1 MFDMLEELA
10 AIHRRVERDTGGEAE
25 TVSVS
30 LTRAYDV
37 DAADVWDALT
47 NPERLRRWFYPVSG
61 DLEVGGTFQ
70 LAGNAGGDIRRCER
84 PVRLEVTFGGPD
96 SIVDVRLA
104 ETSGMTTVAL
114 THTVPLA
121 MAGSGAGAL
130 FVGPG
135 WDGALLGLGIHLR
148 GVSTGD
154 PLEAANSPEV
164 IEFNRGSIARW
175 TESIESSGTAT
186 PSDIADAREVA
197 VAQYTTL
204 PA

>member
-1 MFDMLEELA
+1 MFDMIEELA
-10 AIHRRVERDTGGEAE
+10 AIHRNVVRDDGSG
-25 TVSVS
+25 TVSVK
-30 LTRAYDV
+30 LARTYDA
-37 DAADVWDALT
+37 DAEDVWDALT
-47 NPERLRRWFYPVSG
+47 NAERLPRWFYPVSG
-61 DLEVGGTFQ
+61 DLNVGGSFQ
-70 LAGNAGGDIRRCER
+70 FEGNAGGDILRCDR
-84 PVRLEVTFGGPD
+84 PNALQVTFGGPD
-96 SIVDVRLA
+96 SIVDLRLTDA
-104 ETSGMTTVAL
+104 GVKTTVEL

-148 GVSTGD
+148 GESVGD

-164 IEFNRGSIARW
+164 IEFNRGSISGW
-175 TESIESSGTAT
+175 TEAVESSGTAT
-186 PSDIADAREVA
+186 AEEIAGAREAA